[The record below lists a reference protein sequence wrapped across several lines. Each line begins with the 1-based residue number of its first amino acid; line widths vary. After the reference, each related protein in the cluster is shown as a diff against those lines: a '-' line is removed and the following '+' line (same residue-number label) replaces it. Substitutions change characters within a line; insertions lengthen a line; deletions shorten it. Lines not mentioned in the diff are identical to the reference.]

1 MSEKERYVAYVGTY
15 THEKSVGI
23 YVYDVDVENGVLTQR
38 SVAPINNPSYLCV
51 SHDGTR
57 LYSIEDEGVA
67 AFIIDENGDLTKMN
81 SKWTGG
87 MRGCYIE
94 VDSKR
99 RFLFVGGYHDG
110 RVTVMS
116 LNEDGSVGEVTDA
129 IFHQGLAL
137 SANERRI
144 DHPKVSCVKLTPD
157 EKFLLAADYGLNQ
170 IKVYRINY
178 NTGKLALE
186 DIIRPEL
193 DAMPRTIRFSK
204 DAKFCY
210 ILMEG
215 SNEIEVYTYNVDD
228 RGEPMFERIQV
239 VKTLP
244 NPGRMCASTNLGVA
258 RDDKLIFVSIDGE
271 NTVSWF
277 TRDAKTGKLTY
288 QGETPSSGY
297 FPKSISVL
305 PGNEYYVVLN
315 HDSNEMR
322 AFKIFHKEK
331 YALMK
336 SRPIGINKPNCIRI
350 HKLA

>member
-15 THEKSVGI
+15 THEKSIGI
-23 YVYDVDVENGVLTQR
+23 YVYDVDVEHGVLTQR

-51 SHDGTR
+51 SHDGER

-67 AFIIDENGDLTKMN
+67 AFSIDENGDLTKLN
-81 SKWTGG
+81 SKWIGG
-87 MRGCYIE
+87 MRGCYVE

-110 RVTVMS
+110 RVTVMR
-116 LNEDGSVGEVTDA
+116 LNKDGSVGDIA
-129 IFHQGLAL
+129 DGIFHQGMAL
-137 SANERRI
+137 SATERRI

-178 NTGKLALE
+178 NTGKLTLE

-193 DAMPRTIRFSK
+193 DASPRTIRFSK

-210 ILMEG
+210 ILMEL
-215 SNEIEVYTYNVDD
+215 SNEIEVYSYDID
-228 RGEPMFERIQV
+228 EDGEPVFDKVQVIQ
-239 VKTLP
+239 TLP
-244 NPGRMCASTNLGVA
+244 ELNHMCASTNLGLS
-258 RDDKLIFVSIDGE
+258 RDDKYMFVSVDGE
-271 NTVSWF
+271 NTVSCF
-277 TRDAKTGKLTY
+277 SRDAKTGKLTY
-288 QGETPSSGY
+288 RSETPGSGY

-305 PGNEYYVVLN
+305 PGDEFYVVLN

-336 SRPIGINKPNCIRI
+336 SRPIEINKPNCIRI